1 MPVSLWH
8 SRIQLKNPNEQS
20 RINALYPPEL
30 DAAAI
35 EQLQPY
41 QLRPKNGTREATEN
55 MIDRIDGKIAQ
66 LATLGLRPHPIMV
79 GYRRELVEQL
89 ETGGPYKLRVT
100 SGVF

>member
-1 MPVSLWH
+1 MKERS
-8 SRIQLKNPNEQS
+8 SID
-20 RINALYPPEL
+20 INALHPPEL

-41 QLRPKNGTREATEN
+41 QLWPKNGTRKATEN
-55 MIDRIDGKIAQ
+55 MIARIDGKIAQ
-66 LATLGLRPHPIMV
+66 LAALGLRPHPIMT
-79 GYRRELVEQL
+79 GYRQELLDQL